1 MAYYNPDQLKT
12 NCFTCDGSGIVYEG
26 EHFPSDPNNP
36 CVHAETCPDCMGSG
50 YVTEE
55 GGVA

>member
-1 MAYYNPDQLKT
+1 MMYYNPEKPKT

-55 GGVA
+55 GGLL

>member
-1 MAYYNPDQLKT
+1 MTYYNPDQPKT

-50 YVTEE
+50 YVTKE
-55 GGVA
+55 